1 MSQQPKNTLVI
12 FQILCELSSVRKHD
26 LAQRVAGNVRAE
38 LARVRMSQAVA
49 ATYLGISQAAFSRR
63 LLGTID
69 FNLTEISRLSEL
81 LNVPVGDLIGEH
93 AKVA

>member
-1 MSQQPKNTLVI
+1 MSKDNLP
-12 FQILCELSSVRKHD
+12 
-26 LAQRVAGNVRAE
+26 QRVAGNVRAE

-81 LNVPVGDLIGEH
+81 LDVPVGELIGEN